1 MTDLSYLV
9 KTASNPL
16 ELPSDCV
23 WSFLVCAITH
33 SAIRTGQYVTFYVV
47 FGKSP
52 DRLSQHAR
60 LIKGFN
66 LKAASRD
73 LFDPTW
79 LPSCDET
86 HLMCLRL

>member
-1 MTDLSYLV
+1 MTDLSYCV
-9 KTASNPL
+9 KTANNPL

-23 WSFLVCAITH
+23 WSFLVCVSIH
-33 SAIRTGQYVTFYVV
+33 SAIRTVQYVTFYVA

-52 DRLSQHAR
+52 DRLSEHTR
-60 LIKGFN
+60 LIKGIN

-79 LPSCDET
+79 LPSSDER
-86 HLMCLRL
+86 HLMCFRL